1 MENSHHRVYQA
12 INNEENLYTLPE
24 TDLKNILSENS
35 KVEKSLYAFPCL
47 SKQGRGWFENIYV
60 HPHPHTHMHINTYTY
75 IHTISMNIFSYM

>member
-47 SKQGRGWFENIYV
+47 SKKGRG
-60 HPHPHTHMHINTYTY
+60 
-75 IHTISMNIFSYM
+75 

>member
-47 SKQGRGWFENIYV
+47 SKKGRGWFENIYV

>member
-24 TDLKNILSENS
+24 TDLKNIFSENS

-47 SKQGRGWFENIYV
+47 SKKGRG
-60 HPHPHTHMHINTYTY
+60 
-75 IHTISMNIFSYM
+75 